1 MKLLPAV
8 LSLLAVA
15 GRSGQEPPS
24 AEELLKGFQDKVR
37 TAKTLH
43 VEYQV
48 IVRQGGAE
56 QGTIHSIVLLRGKD
70 QWKTEIEV
78 KGTRNSDQDMSLS
91 LLSNGRKVM
100 AAKPGPKSGLE
111 LLPPEVSGAALR
123 EAFESTL
130 FPFFFMVMESPRGM
144 KPGACELSE
153 IKDGGKEKVGDLE
166 GRVVL
171 YTIKFKGGFFGENGM
186 PTRLTLDPKGMRML
200 RRETTIMGATWVE
213 EYKTFSIDENLP
225 DSEFV
230 YQSLRRLAV
239 ARAEQLARSVELYQR
254 FTGRPPRSLGDLVH
268 RPPDLEKETF
278 YPEGGFL
285 LARDV
290 PRDPWGRPY
299 ELAEERGRRMVVCR
313 GADGKPGGEGDDAD
327 AIIDIKAVPGRQ
339 AVGAP
344 TERLRQYYTARVQ
357 IHLLAATV
365 RAFQASYGEYPGKK
379 ASFWDKQDWM
389 TVWPEGGW
397 LPAGRMPTDPWGEP
411 YRMISDDDHVRV
423 QTQDP
428 KARALSPKTI
438 EAAERAALETAA
450 RPRLTDDE
458 KMVVDR
464 CLEDLSN
471 DDLDRRERA
480 EGDLKALG
488 LAIVPVIDDRL
499 KVEQNPEAL
508 GRLNGIR
515 KSIRVPKPAWSEEL
529 AILSV
534 TVRPSAP
541 GSKAQMASNER
552 NASASLKTL
561 ATAEADFR
569 ANDRDNNHVNDFW
582 TGDVAGLYTIVP
594 AGGKDPIK
602 LIELSVAAADGAPL
616 EDGAAIT
623 KFAPRAPKA
632 GYYFRVMTSDK
643 SSGTSEPYQTDT
655 GGTPNRGKLFHT
667 SAFGFCAY
675 PAEYSEGGL
684 RTFIINE
691 GNTVFWKDTEGEP
704 LLEWPSDKELADE
717 WHKLG

>member
-1 MKLLPAV
+1 MKLLLAV
-8 LSLLAVA
+8 LSLLPLA
-15 GRSGQEPPS
+15 GRFGQEPPS
-24 AEELLKGFQDKVR
+24 AEALLKAFQDKVR

-43 VEYQV
+43 VEYLV
-48 IVRQGGAE
+48 TVRQGGAD
-56 QGTIHSIVLLRGKD
+56 QGTLRSTLLLRGKD

-78 KGTRNSDQDMSLS
+78 KGTRSSAEDMSLS

-100 AAKPGPKSGLE
+100 AAKPGTKSGLE
-111 LLPPEVSGAALR
+111 TLPPEVSGAAFR
-123 EAFESTL
+123 ESLATSL
-130 FPFFFMVMESPRGM
+130 FSLMFIAMESPKGM
-144 KPGACELSE
+144 NLGVPELSE
-153 IKDGGKEKVGDLE
+153 IKDGGKEKVGDVE
-166 GRVVL
+166 GRVIE
-171 YTIKFKGGFFGENGM
+171 YTIKFKGGFFGDNGM
-186 PTRLTLDPKGMRML
+186 PTRLILDPKGTRL
-200 RRETTIMGATWVE
+200 LKRETNLMGATWVE
-213 EYKTFSIDENLP
+213 EYKTFAFDENVA

-230 YQSLRRLAV
+230 FQSLRRLAA

-254 FTGRPPRSLGDLVH
+254 FTGRAPRSLGDLVT
-268 RPPDLEKETF
+268 RPPDLDKETF

-285 LARDV
+285 LAQEL
-290 PRDPWGRPY
+290 PRDPWGRPF
-299 ELAEERGRRMVVCR
+299 ELAEERGRRVVVSR

-327 AIIDIKAVPGRQ
+327 AVIDIKAPPSRQ

-357 IHLLAATV
+357 VNLLAATV

-379 ASFWDKQDWM
+379 ASFWERQDWM

-397 LPAGRMPTDPWGEP
+397 LPAGKMPTDPWGEP
-411 YRMISDDDHVRV
+411 YRMISEADHVRV

-450 RPRLTDDE
+450 RPRLTEEE
-458 KMVVDR
+458 KKVVDR

-488 LAIVPVIDDRL
+488 LAIIPVIDDRL

-582 TGDVAGLYTIVP
+582 TGDVAGLYTVVP
-594 AGGKDPIK
+594 AGGKEPIK

-623 KFAPRAPKA
+623 KLAPRSPKA

-704 LLEWPSDKELADE
+704 VLEWPSDKELADD